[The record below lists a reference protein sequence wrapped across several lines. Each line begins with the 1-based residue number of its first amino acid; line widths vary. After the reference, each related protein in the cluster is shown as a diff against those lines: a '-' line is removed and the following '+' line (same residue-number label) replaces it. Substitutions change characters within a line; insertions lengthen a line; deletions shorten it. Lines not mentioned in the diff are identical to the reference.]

1 MTTVMVTVMLAII
14 MAIPTQAAIIG
25 RNRCTCSLVTRRREF
40 MCSRVMVIAARLV
53 ITNSAVMRLHHGT
66 HRRVI
71 SAITMTVGRKIDSI
85 KAEAS
90 KAAIL
95 KRKAIIIRVTSEAS
109 ISRGAGSMITALG
122 SNQAKRETMTN
133 VVNSEAEPLTAKLK
147 SA

>member
-40 MCSRVMVIAARLV
+40 MCSRVMVIAARLA

-90 KAAIL
+90 KAATL
-95 KRKAIIIRVTSEAS
+95 RIIRVTSEAS

>member
-1 MTTVMVTVMLAII
+1 
-14 MAIPTQAAIIG
+14 
-25 RNRCTCSLVTRRREF
+25 
-40 MCSRVMVIAARLV
+40 
-53 ITNSAVMRLHHGT
+53 MRLHHGT

-122 SNQAKRETMTN
+122 SNQVKRETMTN